1 MIHFI
6 QKKSI
11 DFDNRV
17 FKYFGIL
24 MKMKM
29 KTIKMVMKYYEYNE
43 DDDEYIKFLFFKK
56 IVITCII
63 NLSTRRCH
71 ITATSLLTKP
81 HKQNWLQNRMGIK
94 TLKKLK

>member
-24 MKMKM
+24 MKM

-43 DDDEYIKFLFFKK
+43 DDDEYIKFLFF
-56 IVITCII
+56 
-63 NLSTRRCH
+63 
-71 ITATSLLTKP
+71 
-81 HKQNWLQNRMGIK
+81 
-94 TLKKLK
+94 